1 MNKFIKL
8 GVASIGIAVLASG
21 CGTTGGGGSSSEGS
35 NIPPEKGFTAKWEE
49 FKSIPP
55 YAYENLGFAQ
65 IDGIGQEV
73 SVQTGLYIEDV
84 VKPMIEADKE
94 GYTGA
99 VAQFNEDVA
108 EAKKNG
114 KTENDVLE
122 DWAKN
127 YGAESV
133 AKLKEGFAFVRQ
145 QQDGK
150 NAMLAVAVDRLPKY
164 VELSK
169 NMPKAID
176 EIKAGCKNPFKLAK
190 LVGSASQ
197 VGERVN
203 ALVKGVDLMKTL
215 SGDKAAETKALQ
227 AAVDAFQSKVN

>member
-8 GVASIGIAVLASG
+8 GFASVGIAVLASG
-21 CGTTGGGGSSSEGS
+21 CGGTGGSSNESTK
-35 NIPPEKGFTAKWEE
+35 IEKGFQEKWEE
-49 FKSIPP
+49 FKSIQP
-55 YAYENLGFAQ
+55 YTYEPLGFAQ
-65 IDGIGQEV
+65 IDGIGKEV
-73 SVQTGLYIEDV
+73 SAQVGLYIEDV
-84 VKPMIEADKE
+84 VKPMVEADKE

-108 EAKKNG
+108 EAKKKG

-122 DWAKN
+122 DWTKN
-127 YGAESV
+127 YGADAV
-133 AKLKEGFAFVRQ
+133 AKLKDGFAFVRQ

-150 NAMLAVAVDRLPKY
+150 NAMLAVAVARLPKY

-176 EIKAGCKNPFKLAK
+176 EIKAGCKNPIKLAK
-190 LVGSASQ
+190 LTGSALQ

-203 ALVKGVDLMKTL
+203 ALVKSVDLMKTL
-215 SGDKAAETKALQ
+215 SGDKAEETKALQ
-227 AAVDAFQSKVN
+227 AYVDEFQSKVN

>member
-8 GVASIGIAVLASG
+8 GVAGVGLAVLATGCCSSG
-21 CGTTGGGGSSSEGS
+21 GDSS
-35 NIPPEKGFTAKWEE
+35 FTAKWDE

-55 YAYENLGFAQ
+55 YKYEALGFAQ
-65 IDGIGQEV
+65 IDGIGNEV
-73 SVQTGLYIEDV
+73 STQTGLFIEDV
-84 VKPMIEADKE
+84 VKPMVEADKE

-108 EAKKNG
+108 AAKKDG

-122 DWAKN
+122 DWTKN
-127 YGAESV
+127 YGPESV
-133 AKLKEGFAFVRQ
+133 AKLKDGFAFVRQ
-145 QQDGK
+145 QQAGK
-150 NAMLAVAVDRLPKY
+150 NAMLATAVDRLPKY

-176 EIKAGCKNPFKLAK
+176 EIKAGCKNPLKLAK
-190 LVGSASQ
+190 LTAAAAQ

-203 ALVKGVDLMKTL
+203 ALIKSVDLMMTL
-215 SGDKAAETKALQ
+215 SGDKAAQTDALKEI
-227 AAVDAFQSKVN
+227 VDGFQSKVN

>member
-1 MNKFIKL
+1 MNKFVML
-8 GVASIGIAVLASG
+8 GIASVGIAALVTG
-21 CGTTGGGGSSSEGS
+21 CGTPRGGGSPDNDSD
-35 NIPPEKGFTAKWEE
+35 IPPEKGFTAKWEE

-73 SVQTGLYIEDV
+73 STQTGLYIEDV

-108 EAKKNG
+108 KAKENG

-122 DWAKN
+122 DWTKN
-127 YGAESV
+127 YGADAV
-133 AKLKEGFAFVRQ
+133 AKLKDGFAFVRQ

-150 NAMLAVAVDRLPKY
+150 NAMLATALDRLPKY

-176 EIKAGCKNPFKLAK
+176 EIKAGCKNPLK
-190 LVGSASQ
+190 LVKLTGAAAQ

-203 ALVKGVDLMKTL
+203 TLIKSVDLLKTL
-215 SGDKAAETKALQ
+215 SGDKAAETEALQ
-227 AAVDAFQSKVN
+227 AVVDGFQSKVN